1 MVRYV
6 LWKPRSADAAPLR
19 IGALL
24 PTGDVADVTAALQDA
39 GSAAI
44 SSMRVFLGLGPAAC
58 RAAAERAL
66 ADPVYHR
73 AAASV
78 NLRAPI
84 YDPCVLRDIV
94 RTRVRASSRAPPP
107 LHNRA
112 FRRAHITSYPTAARL
127 CAQREADLRGHELRR
142 PLQRAGHGSA

>member
-73 AAASV
+73 AAASI

-84 YDPCVLRDIV
+84 YDPCVLRDIA
-94 RTRVRASSRAPPP
+94 RTRVRSSSRAPPP
-107 LHNRA
+107 PLAQPRVSP
-112 FRRAHITSYPTAARL
+112 RAHYFPPHHRPA
-127 CAQREADLRGHELRR
+127 LRAER
-142 PLQRAGHGSA
+142 S